1 MVDKSRLSNPG
12 PGNDCYDVGILPSAE
27 DSPAATPVFGGVF
40 VFITPTNL
48 LQLRSLAKRL
58 QKNLVAM
65 TTLSRLRDRDV
76 CKRALFLGAAE
87 ARAIPRA
94 GLDQV
99 SVTSGPAAAI
109 SSGIHA
115 LEEARVTTENSAL
128 EQVPYGSP
136 IIVIAAD
143 DLEKAQ
149 ISH

>member
-1 MVDKSRLSNPG
+1 
-12 PGNDCYDVGILPSAE
+12 
-27 DSPAATPVFGGVF
+27 
-40 VFITPTNL
+40 
-48 LQLRSLAKRL
+48 
-58 QKNLVAM
+58 M

-128 EQVPYGSP
+128 EQVPYRSP
-136 IIVIAAD
+136 ILTIREITCKNRSMHVTSCIIMDKAVIDGENMQTRAFAH
-143 DLEKAQ
+143 LELFPFERRERIMEALKA
-149 ISH
+149 SA